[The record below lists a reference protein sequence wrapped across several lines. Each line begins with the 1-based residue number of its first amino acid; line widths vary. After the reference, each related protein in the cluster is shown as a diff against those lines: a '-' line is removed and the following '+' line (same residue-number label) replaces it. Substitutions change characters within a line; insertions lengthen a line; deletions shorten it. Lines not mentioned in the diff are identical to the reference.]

1 MIYVSVLFEHLQHVN
16 YTVIILITV
25 IILATIIVI
34 RNVHTV
40 TFPIAVNIYCP
51 LKITQHTA
59 IIVKKD
65 NLAKSMNYWNHVLW
79 SDECPACCALPTVQ
93 HGGGSIIVWGC
104 MTTAGTEELRFI
116 EGKHGFQHVLW
127 HSEADDTLP
136 SETVFQHNHPKHTA
150 KNDYCLAAEGEGDGL
165 AKYVSRPEPYWAHLG
180 HPQAK
185 GAEAPCVLTSSSSVM
200 SLWRSERGCQQQH
213 VQLWWIPCPGGLRQC

>member
-1 MIYVSVLFEHLQHVN
+1 MLCLNEIFENAIKLLLVKLSFKIIGNHCLLIFFYIKLGEVIYVSVLFEHLQHVN

-34 RNVHTV
+34 KNVHTV

-104 MTTAGTEELRFI
+104 MTTAGTKELRFI
-116 EGKHGFQHVLW
+116 KGKHGCQH
-127 HSEADDTLP
+127 
-136 SETVFQHNHPKHTA
+136 
-150 KNDYCLAAEGEGDGL
+150 GL
-165 AKYVSRPEPYWAHLG
+165 
-180 HPQAK
+180 
-185 GAEAPCVLTSSSSVM
+185 
-200 SLWRSERGCQQQH
+200 
-213 VQLWWIPCPGGLRQC
+213 